1 MNQSTKWLYFWV
13 VFVLATF
20 QFGLVF
26 SFGALFPSIR
36 DTFLTDRPTTA
47 TVQALLMGITTSFG
61 VVSGVIINKFGLP
74 VALLVSSICMSS
86 GFAVSFIVTD
96 IWYLY
101 ATIGVLGGIG
111 TSLFYVSF
119 LTVIN
124 RTFKGKQRAWCIAI
138 QGPCPSIAGLFYP
151 YLLDELV
158 STYGVRGTFLVIGGV
173 FCNSFVFS
181 LMVWFRRSDFT
192 LQPEDKLAEQEKH
205 YYNTMSN
212 NPKKEQMCASVGS
225 LFKGVMTK
233 RYICLLVAATV
244 SVGTADAFLDFV
256 FDISHW
262 KGFDNSE
269 ANMVFVFFNICGII
283 FCIVPGLIQ
292 QVLDIDTY
300 LLPFGLALFAC
311 SGCLIVMFADTYVMY
326 AIGLSC
332 MSAVFGLVACAF
344 IICANLV
351 RLEHVNVAIGLIMT
365 LGGLLSIGMGPIY
378 GVIRD
383 NTGSYNS
390 VFPIFATAQGIAAV
404 LLIEDFISRKLK
416 KQPMKDVNNVDN
428 ISEETKIIHV

>member
-101 ATIGVLGGIG
+101 ATIGVLG
-111 TSLFYVSF
+111 
-119 LTVIN
+119 
-124 RTFKGKQRAWCIAI
+124 
-138 QGPCPSIAGLFYP
+138 
-151 YLLDELV
+151 
-158 STYGVRGTFLVIGGV
+158 
-173 FCNSFVFS
+173 
-181 LMVWFRRSDFT
+181 
-192 LQPEDKLAEQEKH
+192 
-205 YYNTMSN
+205 
-212 NPKKEQMCASVGS
+212 
-225 LFKGVMTK
+225 
-233 RYICLLVAATV
+233 
-244 SVGTADAFLDFV
+244 
-256 FDISHW
+256 
-262 KGFDNSE
+262 
-269 ANMVFVFFNICGII
+269 
-283 FCIVPGLIQ
+283 
-292 QVLDIDTY
+292 
-300 LLPFGLALFAC
+300 
-311 SGCLIVMFADTYVMY
+311 DTYVMY